1 MSDRYDVA
9 ARLAEGEPAV
19 EHTQTYVRAC
29 QALGYQQPDLT
40 AHPSQVG
47 DWYETEAGLDLRV
60 LDGDTAE
67 LRAAVTAIE
76 EALWV
81 QRTQVTELA
90 AAWRGSGAESAT
102 RFLQRHCDAAAE
114 VAAHVRAAAEHCAI
128 LRDDVWQAVD
138 GKVATTVAIDERRA
152 AERSTWLSA
161 AHAVTAGP
169 GDRSAAEVVVHQQ
182 VMPYVDNDIRN
193 DWLAAMSSANAS
205 VAASYD
211 TAIHALAS
219 ARDVGFDIP
228 GDLGP
233 RGQPEVGE
241 RSGVEA
247 VPPASLPYSPL
258 PTSPVPTSP
267 VPSSPLPT
275 VPASAPTAPPPI
287 PGVSPALPVA
297 DDAASMSPAPTDP
310 LGDAGLSTG
319 ANGLG
324 GLGGMTG
331 GIGGV
336 VGSIVDSIGSLLG
349 SLAGGFGG
357 DADGED
363 DPVDLDDAD
372 DADDADDPLTDD
384 ADKPDDPAGP
394 VGADDVMPEAPVV
407 DDPPATGEVVGEPA
421 ARQVDPPTGA
431 SPPVEQSAPA
441 AAPPA
446 EGSTPCEIAED
457 QLPQVGQ

>member
-1 MSDRYDVA
+1 MSSRYDVA
-9 ARLAEGEPAV
+9 ARLAEGESAV

-40 AHPSQVG
+40 AHPSQVA
-47 DWYETEAGLDLRV
+47 DWYQTEAGLDLRV

-67 LRAAVTAIE
+67 LRAAFTAIE

-90 AAWRGSGAESAT
+90 AAWRGSGAESAA
-102 RFLQRHCDAAAE
+102 RFLQHHCDTAAE
-114 VAAHVRAAAEHCAI
+114 LAGHVRAAAEQCAR

-161 AHAVTAGP
+161 AHALTAGS
-169 GDRSAAEVVVHQQ
+169 GDRSAAELVVHQQ
-182 VMPYVDNDIRN
+182 VLPYVDNDIRN
-193 DWLAAMSSANAS
+193 DWLAAISSANAS

-219 ARDVGFDIP
+219 AHDACFDIP

-233 RGQPEVGE
+233 SWQPAFGE
-241 RSGVEA
+241 RSGVDA
-247 VPPASLPYSPL
+247 MPTTSLPVSPA
-258 PTSPVPTSP
+258 PTSPVPT
-267 VPSSPLPT
+267 
-275 VPASAPTAPPPI
+275 VPAAAPAPAPP
-287 PGVSPALPVA
+287 VSDAAQARPVA
-297 DDAASMSPAPTDP
+297 DDPASTSAGMTDP
-310 LGDAGLSTG
+310 LGDTSGLSSG
-319 ANGLG
+319 AGGLG

-349 SLAGGFGG
+349 SLADGFGG
-357 DADGED
+357 DADTGD
-363 DPVDLDDAD
+363 DPLDLDDAD
-372 DADDADDPLTDD
+372 ERHDAGDADDPLIDD
-384 ADKPDDPAGP
+384 ADKPDDAAKP
-394 VGADDVMPEAPVV
+394 VSPVDVVPEAPVV
-407 DDPPATGEVVGEPA
+407 ENPPATAEVVDEPAQQADPPTDAEPA
-421 ARQVDPPTGA
+421 AEE
-431 SPPVEQSAPA
+431 SPPA
-441 AAPPA
+441 AAPQA
-446 EGSTPCEIAED
+446 DGSTPCEIAED

>member
-1 MSDRYDVA
+1 MADRYDVA
-9 ARLAEGEPAV
+9 ARLAEGNPAL

-76 EALWV
+76 EALWL

-102 RFLQRHCDAAAE
+102 RFLQRHCDFAEE
-114 VAAHVRAAAEHCAI
+114 VAAHVRAAAEHCAT
-128 LRDDVWQAVD
+128 LRDDVWQSVD
-138 GKVATTVAIDERRA
+138 GKVTTTVAIDERRA

-161 AHAVTAGP
+161 AHAVTAGS
-169 GDRSAAEVVVHQQ
+169 GDRSAAEVVVHRQI
-182 VMPYVDNDIRN
+182 MPYVDNDIRN

-211 TAIHALAS
+211 TAIHAVAS
-219 ARDVGFDIP
+219 TRDVCFDIP

-233 RGQPEVGE
+233 SWQAVSGE
-241 RSGVEA
+241 RPGVEA
-247 VPPASLPYSPL
+247 NPAPSLPAN
-258 PTSPVPTSP
+258 
-267 VPSSPLPT
+267 PLPT
-275 VPASAPTAPPPI
+275 VPASAPGPAPSI
-287 PGVSPALPVA
+287 PEAPQALPAA
-297 DDAASMSPAPTDP
+297 DDGASMYPELTDP
-310 LGDAGLSTG
+310 LGDASGLSTG
-319 ANGLG
+319 AGGLG

-357 DADGED
+357 GPDVGD

-372 DADDADDPLTDD
+372 D
-384 ADKPDDPAGP
+384 
-394 VGADDVMPEAPVV
+394 PVV
-407 DDPPATGEVVGEPA
+407 DDDAEGPDDMKDTAEPAGADTVVPEPPVVDNPPATAEVAGEPA
-421 ARQVDPPTGA
+421 AQLLDPPTDA
-431 SPPVEQSAPA
+431 SPPAEQPAPA

-446 EGSTPCEIAED
+446 DGSTPCEIAED

>member
-9 ARLAEGEPAV
+9 ARLAEAEPAV

-47 DWYETEAGLDLRV
+47 DWYETESGLDLRV
-60 LDGDTAE
+60 LDSDTAE

-114 VAAHVRAAAEHCAI
+114 VAARVRAAAEHCAT

-161 AHAVTAGP
+161 AHAVTADP

-219 ARDVGFDIP
+219 TRDVSFDIP

-233 RGQPEVGE
+233 RWQPEVGG

-247 VPPASLPYSPL
+247 VPPAPLPTSPL
-258 PTSPVPTSP
+258 PSSPVPTSP
-267 VPSSPLPT
+267 MPT
-275 VPASAPTAPPPI
+275 VPASAPTAPPPL
-287 PGVSPALPVA
+287 PEVSPALPVA
-297 DDAASMSPAPTDP
+297 DGAASMSPAPTDP
-310 LGDAGLSTG
+310 LGNAGLSTG
-319 ANGLG
+319 AGGLG

-357 DADGED
+357 DADVGED
-363 DPVDLDDAD
+363 PVGIDDAD
-372 DADDADDPLTDD
+372 HADHADDPLTDD
-384 ADKPDDPAGP
+384 ADKSDDAAEP
-394 VGADDVMPEAPVV
+394 VGTENVMPVAPVV
-407 DDPPATGEVVGEPA
+407 DDPPATAEVVEEPA
-421 ARQVDPPTGA
+421 AQQVNPPTGA
-431 SPPVEQSAPA
+431 SPPAEQSAPA

-446 EGSTPCEIAED
+446 DGSTPCEIAED

>member
-1 MSDRYDVA
+1 MSDRYDVPM
-9 ARLAEGEPAV
+9 RLAEGRPAV

-47 DWYETEAGLDLRV
+47 DWYDTEAGLDLRV

-81 QRTQVTELA
+81 QRTQVSELA
-90 AAWRGSGAESAT
+90 AAWRGSGAEAAT
-102 RFLQRHCDAAAE
+102 RFLQRHCDVAAE

-128 LRDDVWQAVD
+128 LRDDLWQSVD
-138 GKVATTVAIDERRA
+138 GKVATAVAIDERRA
-152 AERSTWLSA
+152 AERPTWLSA
-161 AHAVTAGP
+161 ANAVTAGS

-182 VMPYVDNDIRN
+182 VIPYVDNDIRN

-219 ARDVGFDIP
+219 TRDICFDIP

-233 RGQPEVGE
+233 SWQPAYDE
-241 RSGVEA
+241 RSA
-247 VPPASLPYSPL
+247 VDAAPAASLPAGPM
-258 PTSPVPTSP
+258 
-267 VPSSPLPT
+267 PT
-275 VPASAPTAPPPI
+275 VPAAAPGPLPPI
-287 PGVSPALPVA
+287 PEARQELPATDDAEPVSPALA
-297 DDAASMSPAPTDP
+297 DP
-310 LGDAGLSTG
+310 LGDSAGLSAG
-319 ANGLG
+319 AGGLG

-349 SLAGGFGG
+349 SLAGGLGG
-357 DADGED
+357 GPGAGD
-363 DPVDLDDAD
+363 DPLDLDDAEDPAADD
-372 DADDADDPLTDD
+372 DAENAD
-384 ADKPDDPAGP
+384 ADKPD
-394 VGADDVMPEAPVV
+394 ADEPPSTDNVVPEAPVIEN
-407 DDPPATGEVVGEPA
+407 PPTAAEVVGEPA
-421 ARQVDPPTGA
+421 AQQADVPTD
-431 SPPVEQSAPA
+431 AP
-441 AAPPA
+441 PPA
-446 EGSTPCEIAED
+446 EQPPPAAGPATDGSTPCEIAED

>member
-1 MSDRYDVA
+1 MADRYDVA
-9 ARLAEGEPAV
+9 VRQAEGRQAV

-29 QALGYQQPDLT
+29 QELGYQQPDLT

-47 DWYETEAGLDLRV
+47 DWYDSETGLDLRV

-102 RFLQRHCDAAAE
+102 RFLQRHCDVAAE
-114 VAAHVRAAAEHCAI
+114 VAARVRAAAEHCAT
-128 LRDDVWQAVD
+128 LRDDVWQSVD

-152 AERSTWLSA
+152 AERSTWLAA
-161 AHAVTAGP
+161 AHAVTAGSA
-169 GDRSAAEVVVHQQ
+169 DRSAAEVVVHRE
-182 VMPYVDNDIRN
+182 VIPYVDNDIRN

-219 ARDVGFDIP
+219 TRDVYFDIP
-228 GDLGP
+228 DDLGP
-233 RGQPEVGE
+233 SWKPAFDE
-241 RSGVEA
+241 RSGVDAAPA
-247 VPPASLPYSPL
+247 VSLPASPM
-258 PTSPVPTSP
+258 
-267 VPSSPLPT
+267 
-275 VPASAPTAPPPI
+275 PAAAPGPPPPI
-287 PGVSPALPVA
+287 PEAPQALPA
-297 DDAASMSPAPTDP
+297 TGDAAATPPELADP
-310 LGDAGLSTG
+310 LGDAAGLSSG
-319 ANGLG
+319 AGGLG

-349 SLAGGFGG
+349 SLGGGLGGSPDAG
-357 DADGED
+357 D
-363 DPVDLDDAD
+363 DPLDLDDAD
-372 DADDADDPLTDD
+372 DPLVDDDAEDAD
-384 ADKPDDPAGP
+384 ADKPHAEEPSSTDNVVPA
-394 VGADDVMPEAPVV
+394 APVIEN
-407 DDPPATGEVVGEPA
+407 PPTAAEIVGEPA
-421 ARQVDPPTGA
+421 PEQIDVPTEAPPPA
-431 SPPVEQSAPA
+431 EQPPPA
-441 AAPPA
+441 AAPP
-446 EGSTPCEIAED
+446 EGGSTPCEIAED

>member
-1 MSDRYDVA
+1 MSERYDVA
-9 ARLAEGEPAV
+9 ARLAEGESAV

-40 AHPSQVG
+40 AHPSQVE
-47 DWYETEAGLDLRV
+47 DWYQTEAGLDLRV
-60 LDGDTAE
+60 LDGDIAE

-90 AAWRGSGAESAT
+90 AAWRGSGAESAA
-102 RFLQRHCDAAAE
+102 RFLQQHCDAAAE
-114 VAAHVRAAAEHCAI
+114 VAAHVRAAAGQCAT

-152 AERSTWLSA
+152 AERSTWLGA
-161 AHAVTAGP
+161 AHAFTAGS
-169 GDRSAAEVVVHQQ
+169 GDRSAAELVIHQH

-211 TAIHALAS
+211 TAIHTLAS
-219 ARDVGFDIP
+219 ARDVCFDIP

-233 RGQPEVGE
+233 SWQPASGE

-247 VPPASLPYSPL
+247 MPATSLPVGPS
-258 PTSPVPTSP
+258 PTSPVPTM
-267 VPSSPLPT
+267 
-275 VPASAPTAPPPI
+275 PAAAPPPA
-287 PGVSPALPVA
+287 PPVPEAAQARPVA
-297 DDAASMSPAPTDP
+297 DDPASTSAGMTDP
-310 LGDAGLSTG
+310 LGDISGMPAGAG
-319 ANGLG
+319 GLG
-324 GLGGMTG
+324 GLGGMTS

-357 DADGED
+357 DADVGD
-363 DPVDLDDAD
+363 DPAGLDDAD
-372 DADDADDPLTDD
+372 DAHDAGDADDPLIDD
-384 ADKPDDPAGP
+384 TDKPDDAAKPVDAAGVEP
-394 VGADDVMPEAPVV
+394 TAPVV
-407 DDPPATGEVVGEPA
+407 IENPPATAEVVGEPA
-421 ARQVDPPTGA
+421 DQAAPSTGA
-431 SPPVEQSAPA
+431 EPAAEQPPPV

-446 EGSTPCEIAED
+446 DGSTPCEIAED